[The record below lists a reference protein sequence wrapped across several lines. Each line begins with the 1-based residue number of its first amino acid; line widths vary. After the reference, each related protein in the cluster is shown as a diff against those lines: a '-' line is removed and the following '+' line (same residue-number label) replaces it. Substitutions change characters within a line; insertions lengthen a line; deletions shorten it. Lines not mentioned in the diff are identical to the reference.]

1 MKTLN
6 DRGSSRFDFWHKTSL
21 WRKNGQTDGIYH
33 SYSRA
38 LLLTCCK
45 KFQLFWIFRSF
56 ILFWSCI
63 SGPKFSVDPLI
74 CVWSVSKNAANAP
87 ASQSRDV
94 HRIMAAMFN
103 TWWIAGTFYTS
114 VTSLPLHYVVPAC
127 RLKSGI
133 ADGVPILPGRGEI
146 TTFRGV
152 TTDGKR
158 WHCLRAPAQTGAPA
172 SMARFL
178 KQHVSIILLNF
189 SLLRELNKLIITK
202 WTFKIVLFFTVFR
215 VHQWCQM
222 IVIIIIKLSSMHM
235 VCILISFC
243 RSITNETLISIV
255 MTSAVK

>member
-1 MKTLN
+1 MLT
-6 DRGSSRFDFWHKTSL
+6 GS
-21 WRKNGQTDGIYH
+21 KN
-33 SYSRA
+33 
-38 LLLTCCK
+38 
-45 KFQLFWIFRSF
+45 FQLFWIFRSF
-56 ILFWSCI
+56 VLFWSCI
-63 SGPKFSVDPLI
+63 SGPKFLVDPLI
-74 CVWSVSKNAANAP
+74 FVWSVSKNAAKAP
-87 ASQSRDV
+87 AGQSCDV
-94 HRIMAAMFN
+94 HRIMAAMFS

-114 VTSLPLHYVVPAC
+114 MTSLPLHYVVPAC

-158 WHCLRAPAQTGAPA
+158 WHCLRAPR
-172 SMARFL
+172 ARFL

-255 MTSAVK
+255 MT